1 MKSKLSLCRPIAIAA
16 LVAISFSVSSNAFGQ
31 LNSTGASV
39 EITAT
44 LGESLTVSATPAA
57 LTFDLAPGTRSAASA
72 PVVITTAWTLSP
84 TRSSVVLGGYFTT
97 SQAALS
103 DGGTPANTIPAANI
117 FGQVTTGTPIAY
129 TAFTQAGPA
138 GPVDTGLILFS
149 QALNTTNRTST
160 RTDSLNLQID
170 LTSLPLLPSG
180 SYTGVLTL
188 QAQAS

>member
-1 MKSKLSLCRPIAIAA
+1 MKARFSVCRPM
-16 LVAISFSVSSNAFGQ
+16 LVTGLMAVVCSISSTAFAQ
-31 LNSTGASV
+31 LNSSSASV
-39 EITAT
+39 AINAT

-57 LTFDLAPGTRSAASA
+57 LTFTLAPGTRATASS

-84 TRSSVVLGGYFTT
+84 SRSSVVLGGYFT
-97 SQAALS
+97 SSGSALS
-103 DGGTPANTIPAANI
+103 DGGTPANTIPSADI
-117 FGQVTTGTPIAY
+117 FGQVTTGTPTAY

-149 QALNTTNRTST
+149 QALNGTNRTSS

-170 LTSLPLLPSG
+170 LTSIPTLPSG

-188 QAQAS
+188 QAQAI